1 MIETMYNYGHI
12 STSVRLLNKP
22 YGNEVILRGQN
33 IPLKCCQELFIYI
46 GRGFTS
52 FHSGNMPVSVGQR
65 AASCHRSNSED
76 DSNPVGVKFKLT
88 GWNRAKAEQQTF
100 S

>member
-33 IPLKCCQELFIYI
+33 IPLKRHQPREILIYI
-46 GRGFTS
+46 GKGFRS
-52 FHSGNMPVSVGQR
+52 FN
-65 AASCHRSNSED
+65 
-76 DSNPVGVKFKLT
+76 T
-88 GWNRAKAEQQTF
+88 GKWGL
-100 S
+100 